1 MTAVTRTVPLST
13 VAQSTRS
20 SRPPTLRRVEW
31 LEALAVVGAGLGAG
45 IVVTAIGA
53 GSLVSFPILLAVG
66 LSPLVANVSNTVGL
80 VPGNIS
86 GTWGYRSE
94 MAAYP
99 HLVTRVAATTA
110 LGALVGGWLLLAF
123 PPDAFA
129 AVVPYLVLF
138 ASTLVG
144 VQPLVSALVRR
155 RAERRGQRRL
165 DAGRGAPRFLAA
177 LIEREQDRE
186 LVAADPRQRVARAQ
200 RALQPPRNGDQ
211 QLVPGERAEARI
223 DAVETVEIDHQ
234 HRAARLRRRIAL
246 DQFLEPIGEARAI
259 GQPGQAVG
267 QHLAAQAVLGAD
279 LGGLVD

>member
-110 LGALVGGWLLLAF
+110 LPTCWSA
-123 PPDAFA
+123 
-129 AVVPYLVLF
+129 
-138 ASTLVG
+138 G
-144 VQPLVSALVRR
+144 V
-155 RAERRGQRRL
+155 RA
-165 DAGRGAPRFLAA
+165 
-177 LIEREQDRE
+177 
-186 LVAADPRQRVARAQ
+186 
-200 RALQPPRNGDQ
+200 
-211 QLVPGERAEARI
+211 
-223 DAVETVEIDHQ
+223 
-234 HRAARLRRRIAL
+234 
-246 DQFLEPIGEARAI
+246 
-259 GQPGQAVG
+259 
-267 QHLAAQAVLGAD
+267 
-279 LGGLVD
+279 